1 MYSRLSAFFFLI
13 KKRKRKKKWK
23 SYELLKCYKWTI
35 VFRGIF
41 AELFLWIQPHF
52 THYLFHSCATFIKP
66 PPSALSSS
74 SSSSLFFI
82 FLIFLKPL
90 HFPLLW
96 PAVSGNTSRSQLYHY
111 AGCDPCVSD
120 REEAGVFKLRPSSE
134 FLRTRV
140 GVLVKPI
147 SEACEVLY
155 PCVSRAMLTVKGLM
169 DVKGHVQKKS
179 KSVIFNWHQA
189 KKKGGGTFCS
199 PRQKRCRST
208 LK

>member
-1 MYSRLSAFFFLI
+1 MKVLWTSKMLQMNYCVPGDLCRALSLNSTTFYALSVSFLRNI
-13 KKRKRKKKWK
+13 HK
-23 SYELLKCYKWTI
+23 
-35 VFRGIF
+35 
-41 AELFLWIQPHF
+41 A
-52 THYLFHSCATFIKP
+52 P